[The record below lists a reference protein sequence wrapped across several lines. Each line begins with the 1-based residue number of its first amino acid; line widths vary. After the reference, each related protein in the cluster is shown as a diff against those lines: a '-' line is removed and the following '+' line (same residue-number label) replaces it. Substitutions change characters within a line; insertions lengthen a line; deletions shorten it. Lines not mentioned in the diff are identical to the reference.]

1 MENAKT
7 ITSFILIYYK
17 NECMMGAIRYG
28 PELLVSWLGQEWK
41 KIDQK
46 RVGLIMGLMI
56 SN

>member
-28 PELLVSWLGQEWK
+28 PELLVSWSGQEWK

-46 RVGLIMGLMI
+46 ELGLLWA
-56 SN
+56 